1 MSPSVRWLRTAAV
14 FVAFALAANVLA
26 TDERSDARTF
36 DEGKVKAHAVIEA
49 AQVVP
54 RVEPQT
60 LERNEAAA
68 EEPAPDTR
76 RWPDA
81 CDGPCDD
88 EEDGAG

>member
-1 MSPSVRWLRTAAV
+1 MSLSARWLRAGAV
-14 FVAFALAANVLA
+14 CVAFAFAASVLAA
-26 TDERSDARTF
+26 DKSSDDRKF
-36 DEGKVKAHAVIEA
+36 DEGKEKVHALIEA
-49 AQVVP
+49 AQVAP
-54 RVEPQT
+54 RVEPQA

-88 EEDGAG
+88 EEDDAG